1 MSRHLV
7 NDRRKFL
14 RVTSVLLALCALP
27 ALALVVM
34 LVLVMHQGAQG
45 AVLSMSVICLLV
57 AVVLGV
63 AEVVCG
69 WQWLRRARERRRL
82 SEDESVTGEIQ
93 AIVLVGLNV
102 VATVCFLMVLE
113 KTPFVVVAMG
123 AVCAAVG
130 LCHYAA
136 VHMQKHVSF
145 WEDVHQDAT
154 AEPVGA
160 RVEGLVCHLVLD
172 PLTGF
177 VRRAEDGEESNIRVY
192 SLDEF
197 EQRMGT
203 DQMSRDA
210 LRVAADVNH
219 CVAYSYEGVSYGSLQ
234 IPHEELEHDNWLS
247 PTTLEKVRVADIQI
261 AFLIRNGTLWLVVG
275 TEEGAALIDR
285 YLGRQM
291 IRKQHVATVLA
302 ELIDVLVRDDAEQLV
317 QLETHLDQ
325 LEANIGE
332 EMRKL
337 PGGFVSYINS
347 VRGDLSVRQRFYRQL
362 AEAVDDLQEAPGTG
376 MSKRARQLYRQL
388 VSRLRRLADDA
399 RVLRDYCQQVRSS
412 YQDQIDVRQNSV
424 VSLLTVI
431 TSIFMPLTLITGW
444 YGMNW
449 EYMPE
454 LHNPFGYYTLI
465 ALAAALVTAEV
476 AYFKWRRWF

>member
-7 NDRRKFL
+7 RDRRRFL
-14 RVTSVLLALCALP
+14 RVTSVLLMLCGVPALVLFVLLLWVLASGVQGAMLAASAFCCV
-27 ALALVVM
+27 LALV
-34 LVLVMHQGAQG
+34 LA
-45 AVLSMSVICLLV
+45 
-57 AVVLGV
+57 V
-63 AEVVCG
+63 AEVACG
-69 WQWLRRARERRRL
+69 WRWLRRAADKARL
-82 SEDESVTGEIQ
+82 AEDESVAGEIQ

-102 VATVCFLMVLE
+102 VATVCFLMALRSTSVLV
-113 KTPFVVVAMG
+113 TLSGVACVV
-123 AVCAAVG
+123 VG

-145 WEDVHQDAT
+145 WEDVHQDAS

-172 PLTGF
+172 RATGF
-177 VRRAEDGEESNIRVY
+177 VRKAADGEPSDVRIY

-203 DQMSRDA
+203 DQVSRDA

-219 CVAYSYEGVSYGSLQ
+219 CVAYSYEGVSYGSIQ

-247 PTTLEKVRVADIQI
+247 PTTLDRGRVADIQL
-261 AFLIRNGTLWLVVG
+261 AFLIRGGTLWLVVG
-275 TEEGAALIDR
+275 TEEGAALVDR
-285 YLGRQM
+285 YLDRQM
-291 IRKQHVATVLA
+291 LRKQNVSTVLA

-362 AEAVDDLQEAPGTG
+362 AEAVDDLQEAPATG
-376 MSKRARQLYRQL
+376 MPKRTRQLYRQL
-388 VSRLRRLADDA
+388 VARLRRLADDA

-412 YQDQIDVRQNSV
+412 YQDQIDVRQNAV

-454 LHNPFGYYTLI
+454 LHNPFGYFTLI
-465 ALAAALVTAEV
+465 AMAAALVTAEV